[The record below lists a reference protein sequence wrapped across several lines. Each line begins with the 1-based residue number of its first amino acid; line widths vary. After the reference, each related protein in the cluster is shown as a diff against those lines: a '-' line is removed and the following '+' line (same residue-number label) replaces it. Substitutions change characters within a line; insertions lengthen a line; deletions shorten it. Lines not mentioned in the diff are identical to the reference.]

1 MKRISILFI
10 TNDVSHYIDK
20 STSYLIAELQKQSA
34 LTIWHSHG
42 DIQSILSMLRV
53 KPDFILMNDF
63 HPTYGRYITGL
74 ENTDIPIGIMM
85 HDLHYKVASR
95 KRMMK
100 RVQPSVIFTHYRDA
114 FMESFQEF
122 QSEMVWFPHHV
133 PKDIFHDYKLIKDT
147 DILMMGSMIP
157 KLYPFRNQMYRHL
170 KQRKGFLYHSHPGYD
185 KEIESGVVGEVYA
198 RELNRAK
205 LFLTC
210 NSIYH
215 YPLLKYVETLACN
228 TLLLAPVTKELE
240 DLGFKNEETFVA
252 IDNSNFSEK
261 VNYYLVN
268 ETERRHIA
276 QKGIEMVRARH
287 LTSIRVAEMIK
298 HIHNVI

>member
-1 MKRISILFI
+1 MRKISILFI
-10 TNDVSHYIDK
+10 TNDVSQYVEK
-20 STSYLIAELQKQSA
+20 STSYLISELRNHCN
-34 LTIWHSHG
+34 LTIWNSHG
-42 DIQSILSMLRV
+42 DIQSIFSELIV

-74 ENTDIPIGIMM
+74 DMVDIPIGIIM
-85 HDLHYKVASR
+85 HDLHYKIGSR

-100 RVQPSVIFTHYRDA
+100 SVQPSIIFTHYRDA
-114 FMESFQEF
+114 FMKSYPEF
-122 QSEMVWFPHHV
+122 QNEMIWFPHHV
-133 PKDIFHDYKLIKDT
+133 PEVIFHDYQLKKDT

-157 KLYPFRNQMYRHL
+157 KLYPFRNQMYHHL
-170 KQRKGFLYHSHPGYD
+170 KHRKGFIYHSHPGYD
-185 KEIESGVVGEVYA
+185 KERDSGVIGEEYA

-228 TLLLAPVTKELE
+228 TLLLAPATKELE
-240 DLGFKNEETFVA
+240 DLGFRNEETFVA
-252 IDNSNFSEK
+252 IDESNFFEK

-268 ETERRHIA
+268 DSERRHLA
-276 QKGIEMVRARH
+276 QKGFEMVRERH
-287 LTSIRVAEMIK
+287 LTSIRVTEMMK
-298 HIHNVI
+298 HIHNIL

>member
-1 MKRISILFI
+1 MGKISILFI
-10 TNDVSHYIDK
+10 TNDVSLYLEK
-20 STSYLIAELQKQSA
+20 STSYLISELKKQCN
-34 LTIWHSHG
+34 LMIWDDHG
-42 DIQSILSMLRV
+42 DIHLILSKLTL
-53 KPDFILMNDF
+53 KPDFILMNDY

-74 ENTDIPIGIMM
+74 EMVNIPIGIIV
-85 HDLHYKVASR
+85 HDLHYKIGSR

-100 RVQPSVIFTHYRDA
+100 SVKPSIIFTHYRDA
-114 FMESFQEF
+114 FMKSYPEF

-133 PKDIFHDYKLIKDT
+133 PEDIFHDYKLIKDT